1 VKKISVENRMGEDVY
16 TNMFKYLVNAIDI
29 GDVNYDDLEE
39 SKGSYIAGHPTSDTC
54 AFAQ

>member
-1 VKKISVENRMGEDVY
+1 MGEDVY